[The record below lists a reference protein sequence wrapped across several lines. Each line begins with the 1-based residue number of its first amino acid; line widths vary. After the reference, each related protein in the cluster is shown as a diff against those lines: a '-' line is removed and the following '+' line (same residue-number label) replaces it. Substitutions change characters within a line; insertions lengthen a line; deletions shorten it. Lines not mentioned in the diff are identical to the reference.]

1 MSNPIFSSPS
11 QNQNINSPITLLNQI
26 KNAANPQQAAEQ
38 ILFNNPN
45 FKGVVN
51 YINQNG
57 GDAKTAFYNLEAI
70 LAVGFRVR
78 SIRGTQFRQWANST
92 LKEFLEKGFILDDER
107 LKNPDGRPDF
117 FDELLDRIR
126 DIRASEKRFYQK
138 LQLINYL
145 LHLLKNKLVYLQ

>member
-1 MSNPIFSSPS
+1 MSNPIFSSLS

-57 GDAKTAFYNLEAI
+57 GDAKTAFYNLAAQKGVNPNDI
-70 LAVGFRVR
+70 LN
-78 SIRGTQFRQWANST
+78 QLRQ
-92 LKEFLEKGFILDDER
+92 
-107 LKNPDGRPDF
+107 
-117 FDELLDRIR
+117 
-126 DIRASEKRFYQK
+126 
-138 LQLINYL
+138 
-145 LHLLKNKLVYLQ
+145 